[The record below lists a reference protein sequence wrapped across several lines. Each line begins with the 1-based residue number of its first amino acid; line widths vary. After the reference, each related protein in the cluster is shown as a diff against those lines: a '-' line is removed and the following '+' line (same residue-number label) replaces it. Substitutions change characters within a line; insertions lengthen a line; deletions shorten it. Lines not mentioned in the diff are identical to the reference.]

1 MLQVTTS
8 ARGLQRRLLER
19 VFYLYFWLSPFFH
32 LLLVIL
38 AVYLTLVTGEYTL
51 LNLLY
56 SPEGSFLA
64 QLREYLVRVEDMSH
78 ILVWTKG
85 DGKGNALSVDLIE
98 LPRLGVSFAR
108 RVDASGTSRLYS
120 SLHVG
125 MYLSLKWSA
134 AADKLFAPFPHGLVL
149 ENIDGEMA
157 LMVPATLPQRA
168 KISTGGARLV
178 FCHAP
183 PVTDSGVVGVVP
195 HYFYPIH
202 LSNMFL
208 FTTTLESAL
217 YLILMRAV
225 HYLYSDALQLADA
238 CITDSVTPEAA
249 AIWDC
254 MQTILSAHHGGDL
267 LGHHSFPDAHAFR
280 LRMNIVSMLAMH
292 ADYTCKWSLQKQLGA
307 YTTKLGSISSTCRLD
322 PNQEVLLI
330 QTLPPDNAKNS
341 MMNRVLETLSLREK
355 RERDLIL
362 PMRQL
367 YLVTV
372 LAGRTTMNVLYP
384 ERAVLADQYDLTQD
398 KSCLLTHDES
408 FFSKFQRTSYKRPT
422 EVTGAPAVGQIHR
435 WLENGLRLGGGKD
448 DLGFLFLYELMTG
461 SLQFT
466 AVSGDN
472 PYYLGAVLCR
482 LLAPKDYT
490 ETSPTMSM
498 LRVLA
503 RNPALAAD
511 PTIPK
516 VLTPHSFIWTLLF
529 LLAQSFVIFI
539 CSLFTG
545 TRRQ

>member
-1 MLQVTTS
+1 M
-8 ARGLQRRLLER
+8 A
-19 VFYLYFWLSPFFH
+19 
-32 LLLVIL
+32 
-38 AVYLTLVTGEYTL
+38 
-51 LNLLY
+51 
-56 SPEGSFLA
+56 
-64 QLREYLVRVEDMSH
+64 H

-85 DGKGNALSVDLIE
+85 DGKGNALSVDLLE

-108 RVDASGTSRLYS
+108 RVDSSGTSRLYS

-134 AADKLFAPFPHGLVL
+134 TADKLFAPFPNGLVL
-149 ENIDGEMA
+149 ENVDGEMA

-168 KISTGGARLV
+168 KIITGGARLV

-183 PVTDSGVVGVVP
+183 PVSDAGAVGVVP
-195 HYFYPIH
+195 HYYYPIH

-225 HYLYSDALQLADA
+225 HYMYSDALQLADA

-254 MQTILSAHHGGDL
+254 LQTILASPPGEDL
-267 LGHHSFPDAHAFR
+267 MGHHSFPDAHAFR
-280 LRMNIVSMLAMH
+280 LRMHMVSLLAMH
-292 ADYTCKWSLQKQLGA
+292 ADYACKWSLHSQLGA
-307 YTTKLGSISSTCRLD
+307 YATKLGSISATCRLD

-330 QTLPPDNAKNS
+330 QSLPQETKRDLS
-341 MMNRVLETLSLREK
+341 SIMNKVLETLSLREK
-355 RERDLIL
+355 RERDLTL

-384 ERAVLADQYDLTQD
+384 ERAALADQYDTVVD
-398 KSCLLTHDES
+398 KTCLLSHDES
-408 FFSKFQRTSYKRPT
+408 FFSKFSRTSYKRPM
-422 EVTGAPAVGQIHR
+422 EATGAPAVGQVHR
-435 WLENGLRLGGGKD
+435 WMENGLRLGGGKD
-448 DLGFLFLYELMTG
+448 DLGFMFMYELMTG

-466 AVSGDN
+466 AVTGDN
-472 PYYLGAVLCR
+472 PYYLGCVLQR
-482 LLAPKDYT
+482 LFPPKDYI
-490 ETSPTMSM
+490 EQSLTMSI

-511 PTIPK
+511 PSIPK
-516 VLTPHSFIWTLLF
+516 VFLHVLSFPLNKRNIF
-529 LLAQSFVIFI
+529 FRVIFNVNKNI
-539 CSLFTG
+539 LQAQGGGKGGLINTLFKGLDNPFSRLIKETQPWFAQHSTLIDWG
-545 TRRQ
+545 PTVAELSKKEVIVINQIFVYRAQ